1 MFFHKNTP
9 YNERK
14 IVVQMVE
21 DYLLQVGD
29 VGSNPTVFFFQKY
42 KGGKNMLLEEQRV
55 KKSIDDAW
63 FNVDDEF
70 KLEHYMWEAFTNL
83 QRLMYKCTVIT
94 KDKSD
99 TKQEALN
106 ASIRQWR
113 NYDKLLKHVTK
124 LKGKI

>member
-1 MFFHKNTP
+1 
-9 YNERK
+9 
-14 IVVQMVE
+14 
-21 DYLLQVGD
+21 
-29 VGSNPTVFFFQKY
+29 
-42 KGGKNMLLEEQRV
+42 MLLEEQRV

-113 NYDKLLKHVTK
+113 NYDILLKHVTK

>member
-1 MFFHKNTP
+1 
-9 YNERK
+9 
-14 IVVQMVE
+14 
-21 DYLLQVGD
+21 
-29 VGSNPTVFFFQKY
+29 
-42 KGGKNMLLEEQRV
+42 MLLEEQRV

-70 KLEHYMWEAFTNL
+70 KLEHYMWESFTNL